1 VLARDRH
8 REPFTIDSAA
18 VKNVAIKNLDAALCD
33 RADRGLW
40 LARGSDLPH
49 DRDIKRCGE
58 RFGDRSG
65 DWSAASGH
73 SDYDRVHQVALACAQ
88 REAFT
93 GRPQV
98 LET

>member
-8 REPFTIDSAA
+8 REPFTIDSVA

-40 LARGSDLPH
+40 LARGSDLSH
-49 DRDIKRCGE
+49 DRYIEWSGE
-58 RFGDRSG
+58 GFRDRRGDG
-65 DWSAASGH
+65 NAASGH
-73 SDYDRVHQVALACAQ
+73 PDNDRVGQTALADPQ

-93 GRPQV
+93 GRA
-98 LET
+98 